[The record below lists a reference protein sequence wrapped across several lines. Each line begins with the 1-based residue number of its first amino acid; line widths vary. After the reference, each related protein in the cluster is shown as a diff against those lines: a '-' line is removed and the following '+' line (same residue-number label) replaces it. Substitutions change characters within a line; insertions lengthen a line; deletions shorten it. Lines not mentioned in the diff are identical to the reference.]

1 MSFRQLNARLWLLAL
16 LAVLVASPVAAQV
29 SLVVQPA
36 YSIWDVILGD
46 PVTQIPA
53 MDIVD
58 VSCGTN
64 GGPPSV
70 KLAGVTDFITCT
82 PEPSGLREVYFA
94 YDDEQDYVA
103 LAMETEFKVFHGGT
117 SIYAHPVV
125 ISVLVD
131 EAAIV
136 RGIRIVTD
144 DRVGTNVRRTSVNL
158 INNLEAR
165 FGKWGAKCADVPPR
179 DGEKPVGRQFV
190 HKVCT
195 GVNDNAGQR
204 LYMEAYYLRKRGQ
217 TGLNLETQQV
227 NEGYFS
233 SGTRF
238 ELVQLPYQPRTAE
251 AVPGLTGQPMQ

>member
-1 MSFRQLNARLWLLAL
+1 MRFPLRALLGLSALWLT
-16 LAVLVASPVAAQV
+16 ASVTAPVSAQV

-64 GGPPSV
+64 GGPPS
-70 KLAGVTDFITCT
+70 LRLDSVTDFMNCT
-82 PEPSGLREVYFA
+82 PEASGLREVYFA

-131 EAAIV
+131 DAAIV

-144 DRVGTNVRRTSVNL
+144 DRVGTNARRTAVNL

-165 FGKWGAKCADVPPR
+165 FGKWGADCADVPLR

-195 GVNDNAGQR
+195 GENATAGQR

-238 ELVQLPYQPRTAE
+238 ELVELPYEPRTAD
-251 AVPGLTGQPMQ
+251 AVPTLTGQPA